1 MVRKEMCGRRHGQ
14 ILGTGNGTVR
24 VVNRCTD
31 DSGRR
36 RVAKGVAKRRD
47 PDGPASKLRVRFLWP
62 FYGDYWILDLDPD
75 YRWALVGTP
84 DRRYLWILGRESEL
98 SRLTYERLLRKAN
111 SLGFAT
117 DEVKLTPQSPGD
129 RSAA

>member
-1 MVRKEMCGRRHGQ
+1 M
-14 ILGTGNGTVR
+14 
-24 VVNRCTD
+24 VNRCTD